1 MQVGLVGSGNMARAL
16 ARGWGRPV
24 LCFDP
29 VAERARALAQETG
42 GEALASNAEVA
53 RRAELVVLCHKPA
66 QLQSVA
72 EEVAPQARAVASILA
87 ATPLDA
93 VREAYPGL
101 PVYRFIPSL
110 PVEVRQGAVVQ
121 AADPEREGAALPG
134 ALAPDAIEEAPG
146 GGGALGAQALSRDL
160 ALDARV
166 RELFAELGSLVVLDD
181 ALLDVATGLMS
192 CAPAYVALVAEAQI
206 DAGVRRGI
214 PAAEGARLVVQT
226 LAGTAE
232 LLRRREYDTLAL
244 RREVCSPGGLTARGV
259 DALER
264 GGVRAAFSEALDAVL
279 RRRGRGGPGGQGG
292 RRGPGRDGERVRREQ
307 SR

>member
-1 MQVGLVGSGNMARAL
+1 MQIGLIGCGNMARAL

-29 VAERARALAQETG
+29 VAARARALAEETG

-53 RRAELVVLCHKPA
+53 ARAELVVLCHKPG
-66 QLQSVA
+66 QLRGVA

-87 ATPLDA
+87 ATPLAD
-93 VREAYPGL
+93 VKEAYPRR

-121 AADPEREGAALPG
+121 AADPAREAAAPTGEAIGGPSGGDGAF
-134 ALAPDAIEEAPG
+134 DAK
-146 GGGALGAQALSRDL
+146 
-160 ALDARV
+160 V

-192 CAPAYVALVAEAQI
+192 CAPAYVALIAEAQV

-214 PAAEGARLVVQT
+214 PAAEGAQLVVQT

-232 LLRRREYDTLAL
+232 LLRRRDYDTLSL
-244 RREVCSPGGLTARGV
+244 RREVSSPGGLTARGV
-259 DALER
+259 AVLER
-264 GGVRAAFSEALDAVL
+264 GGVRTAFGDALDAVL
-279 RRRGRGGPGGQGG
+279 RRRGGPGGS
-292 RRGPGRDGERVRREQ
+292 RRGPRR
-307 SR
+307 